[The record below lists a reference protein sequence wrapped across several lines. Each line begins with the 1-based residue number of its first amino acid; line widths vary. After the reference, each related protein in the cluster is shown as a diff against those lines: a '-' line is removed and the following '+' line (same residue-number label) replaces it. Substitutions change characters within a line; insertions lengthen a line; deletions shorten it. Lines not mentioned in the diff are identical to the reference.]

1 MFSESKM
8 GPGYITLNVLRFCN
22 IIVLLL
28 LVVAS
33 WIMLVMTVKTS
44 NFFFFDGAAHFIMSV
59 IGIFLIVS
67 EVGFFKKWYARVW
80 PAFSNDSGLVA
91 LGLSMIALGF
101 ITLGNLNKVATSVQS
116 LGLPM
121 WRVVIASGILN
132 SLFGLFNLIA
142 TYVFCNSKLGIT
154 GRQVRADGA
163 AISKDPS
170 GKSAFSVTSGSIRRP
185 VTPVLPSYTEDRRK
199 SRFGMKWPISI
210 SRPIVQDPE
219 QQFKGYE
226 DRSSPVI
233 PEIQRPATSLHPAY
247 KGEEAYPAPPPIPAP
262 ASSRYSVVSDMTRF

>member
-67 EVGFFKKWYARVW
+67 EVGFFKK
-80 PAFSNDSGLVA
+80 
-91 LGLSMIALGF
+91 SMIALGF

-142 TYVFCNSKLGIT
+142 VCIVLLPCLG
-154 GRQVRADGA
+154 
-163 AISKDPS
+163 KKKPS
-170 GKSAFSVTSGSIRRP
+170 LTNV
-185 VTPVLPSYTEDRRK
+185 
-199 SRFGMKWPISI
+199 
-210 SRPIVQDPE
+210 
-219 QQFKGYE
+219 
-226 DRSSPVI
+226 
-233 PEIQRPATSLHPAY
+233 
-247 KGEEAYPAPPPIPAP
+247 
-262 ASSRYSVVSDMTRF
+262 